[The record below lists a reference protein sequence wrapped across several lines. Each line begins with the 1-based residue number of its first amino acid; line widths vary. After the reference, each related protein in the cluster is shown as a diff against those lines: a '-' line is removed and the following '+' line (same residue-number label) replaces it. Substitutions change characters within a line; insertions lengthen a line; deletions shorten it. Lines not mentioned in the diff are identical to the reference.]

1 MKSLLPLLVTAVIC
15 LFFVFDNSKLRKG
28 NTRLCSNI
36 ETLRDTVK
44 HYTIADSLNAATVAE
59 LQYSKKELLKQYKE
73 DQELIKQLTK
83 NAKLQS
89 LKKIEVVKYD
99 TIITELRDT
108 IITDS
113 GIFKKHFK
121 YTSKW
126 TDISGFIK
134 DDSIQVA
141 VANRES
147 LVITESLV
155 KKKFWFFKLP
165 IRIFGYK
172 NKRIDVVSRNPNT
185 QIQSVEYVNICE

>member
-1 MKSLLPLLVTAVIC
+1 MKSLLPFLATVAIC
-15 LFFVFDNSKLRKG
+15 LFFAFDNSKLRKE

-36 ETLRDTVK
+36 ETLHDTITR
-44 HYTIADSLNAATVAE
+44 YAIADSLNAATVAE
-59 LQYSKKELLKQYKE
+59 LLYSKKEMLKRYEK
-73 DQELIKQLTK
+73 DQKLIKQLTK
-83 NAKLQS
+83 NAELHS
-89 LKKIEVVKYD
+89 LKKIEVIKYD
-99 TIITELRDT
+99 TIITELHDT

-165 IRIFGYK
+165 VRIFGYK

-185 QIQSVEYVNICE
+185 QIQSVEFVNICE